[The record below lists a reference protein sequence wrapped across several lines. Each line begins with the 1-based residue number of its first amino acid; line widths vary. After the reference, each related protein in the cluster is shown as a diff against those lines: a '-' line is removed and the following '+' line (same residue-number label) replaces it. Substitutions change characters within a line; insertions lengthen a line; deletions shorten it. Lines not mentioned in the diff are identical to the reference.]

1 MRRGNRVGMLIAMG
15 MMLVLCSVLFS
26 GVEKQGK
33 DSSPQKA
40 KDTFYYNGDN
50 IKEYRGESIF

>member
-1 MRRGNRVGMLIAMG
+1 MLIAMG
-15 MMLVLCSVLFS
+15 MMIVICSVLLS
-26 GVEKQGK
+26 GAEKQGK
-33 DSSPQKA
+33 DSSSRKA